1 MSSRTVAA
9 IFDAENSRY
18 IRKLL
23 EMRQATAQFTREL
36 SASSVKNRQDWDRV
50 SGGMV
55 KTGALMAG
63 GLLAVTTAAIQ
74 WQSQFAGVAKTVGG
88 TQESLSALDGQ
99 LRDLARTMSASHEEI
114 ARVAE
119 NAGQLGVRSQ
129 DIAQFTRTMI
139 MLGESTNLSA
149 DQASTS
155 LAQLMTIMGT
165 APGMVDRLGATL
177 VDLGNNGASTEA
189 QIVELSQRIAGASRA
204 IGLNEAQVMG
214 WSSAIASTGMN
225 VEAGGTAMSKVFIK
239 LDRLVQSNSEKL
251 KTLNEVTGSDF
262 AQAFKSDASGA
273 VLTLVESLGTLQ
285 SQGGSVTKVL
295 DEIGIRGV
303 YETDVLRRLAGSGNL
318 AASQLGIANKAMA
331 QGTALLVEYQKRQ
344 ETSAARVQVAWNN
357 LKDAAIDAGSSL
369 LPIVA
374 NGANEVAKWAQSWER
389 LPGPVKSAAVQLA
402 GAAAAGLLIVGGGM
416 KIVGAVSNMVEAYSN
431 LAATAPKAAAAL
443 KTIGIA
449 ALAIT
454 AATIALHAYGAAL
467 DEAAEKSM
475 AKSSDIATGILSAFN
490 EGRTYDLTFDIPVNV
505 IPTIDDPMRA
515 LRITNTRDALRHAFA
530 GDWGQGLT
538 EGLQSMLTGT
548 SATKQILSQLEKYDQ
563 GLADLAASGNA
574 KAAAAGFQQIMQ
586 AAQDAKVPLEQVLPT
601 FDNYRRQLDM
611 IAEGLGLQ
619 GQITEDQFVKWM
631 GGEVPAAVQR
641 AMAYGGPL
649 VSNLSDQQKALTG
662 VATSATAAARS
673 LQAYAAAALAVSGNE
688 LGVVQTFQ
696 AAFDPYKQGGMKKGG
711 GFSLK
716 SEAGQRN
723 TQQTNDIAGQAN
735 SYIQSL
741 KDAGADTDK
750 LTTAT
755 EKWRGKLADA
765 FVYGGKNR
773 AEAEALAATYIAM
786 PDEVAPTFSAPGLT
800 VTKKDAEKLDEVL
813 RNFPDV
819 AETEVLAPG
828 ARPSKKQV
836 DEFIGSIHGVPK
848 ETKAQIRTIAELGGI
863 ERAREELAKV
873 RSKTIY
879 INTLFRSGKIS
890 ADGNLFVRSGHQLMR
905 AFESGGFY
913 KPTIGSQQPRIEQN
927 RGPEG
932 IQWAETGAGPW
943 EAFVSGHPAKR
954 DRSRDITSEV
964 VGRLGGDV
972 VWRNADGGIRD
983 YQQYS
988 RGAADRPQVVVQSTT
1003 YYPIAEPESVATNRV
1018 MQTAAAVGRF
1028 V

>member
-1 MSSRTVAA
+1 MSSRTVAVVFEA
-9 IFDAENSRY
+9 DNSRY

-23 EMRQATAQFTREL
+23 EMRQATQAFAKDFAAIDHKAAL
-36 SASSVKNRQDWDRV
+36 DRV

-99 LRDLARTMSASHEEI
+99 LRDLARNMSASHEEI

-262 AQAFKSDASGA
+262 AESFRTDASGA

-285 SQGGSVTKVL
+285 SQGGSITKVL
-295 DEIGIRGV
+295 DEIGIKGV

-318 AASQLGIANKAMA
+318 AANQLGIANKAMA

-374 NGANEVAKWAQSWER
+374 DGADQVAQWARQWEQ
-389 LPGPVKSAAVQLA
+389 LPGPVKSSAVSLAAV
-402 GAAAAGLLIVGGGM
+402 AAASLLVVGGGM
-416 KIVGAVSNMVEAYSN
+416 KVVSAVTTMVDAYTK
-431 LAATAPKAAAAL
+431 LATTAPNAAAGIKKAAIAAAAF
-443 KTIGIA
+443 
-449 ALAIT
+449 T
-454 AATIALHAYGAAL
+454 AATIVLRGFGAAME
-467 DEAAEKSM
+467 DAARI
-475 AKSSDIATGILSAFN
+475 ARTKSSDISKSMLEASNLVAGS
-490 EGRTYDLTFDIPVNV
+490 FDFSK
-505 IPTIDDPMRA
+505 M
-515 LRITNTRDALRHAFA
+515 FS
-530 GDWGQGLT
+530 T
-538 EGLQSMLTGT
+538 EGYDPEFALKRAYDSSWGFMEGIQQTVFGSSTGGRIRQQVQEV
-548 SATKQILSQLEKYDQ
+548 SKA
-563 GLADLAASGNA
+563 LADLAASGNA
-574 KAAAAGFQQIMQ
+574 AAAAKGYRDF
-586 AAQDAKVPLEQVLPT
+586 AQFVADSGLTMAQVAPDLA
-601 FDNYRRQLDM
+601 DYRQQLDL

-619 GQITEDQFVKWM
+619 GQISEQEFVDWM
-631 GGEVPAAVQR
+631 GGKVPAAVQR
-641 AMAYGGPL
+641 AAAAGGGL
-649 VSNLSDQQKALTG
+649 IDGLSKQQKALAG
-662 VATSATAAARS
+662 VSTSATIAAKS
-673 LQAYAAAALAVSGNE
+673 LQTYAAAALAVSGNE

-723 TQQTNDIAGQAN
+723 RQSTNDIAGQAN

-800 VTKKDAEKLDEVL
+800 ATEKDARELKEVL
-813 RNFPDV
+813 TQFPET
-819 AETEVLAPG
+819 AETEILAPG